1 MPLTFLSHQAV
12 VLPLKI
18 AAPRAVSGTAL
29 VLGSMAPDVEYFLRG
44 YPTAT
49 VSHSWVGQLTFCL
62 PVTLVLFWLVTR
74 VIAEPAAAHVP
85 DWGDLQLADYALLAR
100 QPAGIGHSGVVVL
113 SALIGSA
120 SHLLLDGA
128 ERAVGG
134 VPYHALSASAAWVV
148 VNVALWIVLA
158 AATLRMMQYI
168 GRRHLLR
175 RWVRDRFG
183 PPPAS
188 PARPDLHRG
197 SPGLFWGWV
206 AFSAV
211 VGAGL
216 GMVFRRPG
224 FFLHQGATWVHIWLC
239 SMSGAFVGLVLA
251 SAAWHIARTR
261 VPLRGNE

>member
-18 AAPRAVSGTAL
+18 ATPRAVSGTAL
-29 VLGSMAPDVEYFLRG
+29 VLGSMAPDVEYFLRA

-49 VSHSWVGQLTFCL
+49 LSHTWVGQLTFCL

-74 VIAEPAAAHVP
+74 VIAEPAAAHAP
-85 DWGDLQLADYALLAR
+85 DWGELQLADYALIAR
-100 QPAGIGHSGVVVL
+100 QPSGIGHWAIVMV
-113 SALIGSA
+113 SAVIGSA

-128 ERAVGG
+128 ERAAGG
-134 VPYHALSASAAWVV
+134 VPYHALSASAFWVM

-158 AATLRMMQYI
+158 AATLRMLLYI

-175 RWVRDRFG
+175 RWIRDRSG
-183 PPPAS
+183 RQSANA
-188 PARPDLHRG
+188 ARPDLHRG

-216 GMVFRRPG
+216 GIIFRRPG

-251 SAAWHIARTR
+251 SAKWHIARVR